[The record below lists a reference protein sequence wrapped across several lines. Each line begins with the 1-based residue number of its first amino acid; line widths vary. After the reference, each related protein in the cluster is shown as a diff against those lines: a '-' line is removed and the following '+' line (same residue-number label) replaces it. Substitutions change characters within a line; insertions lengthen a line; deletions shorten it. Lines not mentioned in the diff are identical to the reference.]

1 MIVPWLEKT
10 WEKCITT
17 LHQDKL
23 PHALL
28 ISGSAGLGKSE
39 FAVALAQK
47 ILCSKK
53 ELRVCGQCHSCQW
66 FAANSHPDYWDIA
79 PEEDKKQISIAQ
91 IRDLTEALGK
101 TGYGHYQ
108 VVVIH
113 PAEAMNRAAANALL
127 KTLEEPSGNVVILL
141 VCNRPAGLLPTI
153 RSRCQEIRIQ
163 PPTYEQASQWLT
175 LQLTP
180 DSPKPVELMAIA
192 DGLPVRALRLA
203 ESGEWENNDKIAKD
217 FLALLYGK
225 ISVLSAAESWAKQSV
240 EQVLTIISTLIQDLI
255 RLMLGLT
262 TSELQHGHRAHELQK
277 LIPNYSLHQLWSFLT
292 DINTAKR
299 RALST
304 ANPNAQLL
312 LESLLLSLRRV

>member
-1 MIVPWLEKT
+1 MIVPWLQNT
-10 WEKCITT
+10 WKKCITT
-17 LHQDKL
+17 LHQGKL

-28 ISGSAGLGKSE
+28 ISGSAGLGKTD
-39 FAVALAQK
+39 FAIELAQK
-47 ILCSKK
+47 ILCMNK
-53 ELRVCGQCHSCQW
+53 EPQACGHCNSCHW

-79 PEEDKKQISIAQ
+79 PEEDKKQIGIAQ

-113 PAEAMNRAAANALL
+113 PAEAMNRAAGNALL

-141 VCNRPAGLLPTI
+141 VCDRPAGLLPTI

-163 PPTYEQASQWLT
+163 PPTQEEALQWLT
-175 LQLTP
+175 SHVTP
-180 DSPKPVELMAIA
+180 DLPKPAELMAIA

-240 EQVLTIISTLIQDLI
+240 VQVLTIISTIIQDLI
-255 RLMLGLT
+255 RLMLGLSN
-262 TSELQHGHRAHELQK
+262 SELQHGHRAQELQK
-277 LIPNYSLHQLWSFLT
+277 LIPNFSLTQLWSFLT
-292 DINTAKR
+292 EIHTAKR

-304 ANPNAQLL
+304 ANPNTQLL
-312 LESLLLSLRRV
+312 LESLLLSLRRG